1 MGPEPNIGSPPSVGY
16 TTHGEVV
23 GVLVK
28 LYNVSVKYNHTFNY
42 YEFFM
47 GEANTLPAAKE
58 YHTFK
63 PIFREVIKSM
73 EELIKQQQQ
82 ATK

>member
-1 MGPEPNIGSPPSVGY
+1 MSDNNTVSPPSVGY

-47 GEANTLPAAKE
+47 GEVNTLSAAKE
-58 YHTFK
+58 YHAFK
-63 PIFREVIKSM
+63 TTFREVIRSM
-73 EELIKQQQQ
+73 EELIKQQQM
-82 ATK
+82 TK